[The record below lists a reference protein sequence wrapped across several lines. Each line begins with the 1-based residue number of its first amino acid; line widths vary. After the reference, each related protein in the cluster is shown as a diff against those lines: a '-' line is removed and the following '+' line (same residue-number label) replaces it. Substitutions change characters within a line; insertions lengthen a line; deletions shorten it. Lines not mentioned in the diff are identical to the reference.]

1 MAATE
6 TGKTSSSCKRE
17 KMHKMHSRRLY
28 RFALGLWSAVGLV
41 ALLAPWPYAMGAVL
55 FATFLHFS
63 ALDEGPDRS

>member
-6 TGKTSSSCKRE
+6 TGKTSSSYKKE
-17 KMHKMHSRRLY
+17 KMHSRRLY

-63 ALDEGPDRS
+63 ALDEGPDHS